1 MKTFQTFDIS
11 AAYDDIHRTFP
22 CYKKAPVIGLTG
34 NFRDGE
40 CTLAEGYFTSILK
53 AGGVPFI
60 LPSFDDTD
68 SLINALESLDGILL
82 TGGAD
87 INPLFMD
94 EEPVKELHSINP
106 HRDRQELLLTK
117 LAADRQIPI
126 LGICRGIQMMSRPRR
141 QLVSGYPLTN
151 GRNAHKARPGPGKK
165 LCITFGSDRK
175 RFIATSSV

>member
-11 AAYDDIHRTFP
+11 AAYDDIQPHIPLLQKSTGYRTDR
-22 CYKKAPVIGLTG
+22 
-34 NFRDGE
+34 NFRIGE

-94 EEPVKELHSINP
+94 EEPVKELHSINTP
-106 HRDRQELLLTK
+106 
-117 LAADRQIPI
+117 
-126 LGICRGIQMMSRPRR
+126 
-141 QLVSGYPLTN
+141 
-151 GRNAHKARPGPGKK
+151 
-165 LCITFGSDRK
+165 
-175 RFIATSSV
+175 

>member
-126 LGICRGIQMMSRPRR
+126 LGICRGIQMM
-141 QLVSGYPLTN
+141 
-151 GRNAHKARPGPGKK
+151 NAA
-165 LCITFGSDRK
+165 L
-175 RFIATSSV
+175 

>member
-126 LGICRGIQMMSRPRR
+126 LGICRGIQMM
-141 QLVSGYPLTN
+141 
-151 GRNAHKARPGPGKK
+151 NAALG
-165 LCITFGSDRK
+165 GSLYQD
-175 RFIATSSV
+175 IHSQM